1 MKVKGKLL
9 QLNLYMLT
17 KLQKK
22 NWKNKKNIP
31 PLRLEPTPTQNSLL
45 SPNHHHPFP
54 STKASQP
61 RCFLE
66 NSGQKLII
74 NKHFKFLNKTKLHRV
89 AY

>member
-22 NWKNKKNIP
+22 NWKNKKTS
-31 PLRLEPTPTQNSLL
+31 PTEAQSSLF
-45 SPNHHHPFP
+45 SPNHHPFP

-61 RCFLE
+61 RCLLE

-74 NKHFKFLNKTKLHRV
+74 NKHFKFLNKSKLHHV